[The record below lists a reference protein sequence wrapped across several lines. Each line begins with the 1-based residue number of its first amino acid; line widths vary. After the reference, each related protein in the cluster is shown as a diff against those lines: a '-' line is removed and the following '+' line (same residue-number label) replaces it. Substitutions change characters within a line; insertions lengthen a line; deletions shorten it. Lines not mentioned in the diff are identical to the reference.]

1 MRINRDEEYSKIIL
15 NIIDIKCPSIRKP
28 QYTNKYYLEN
38 IIYVLR
44 DLVSWESLQLL
55 YSDKNKYHYK
65 IIQDKFLE

>member
-1 MRINRDEEYSKIIL
+1 MRVNIDDEYNKIIL
-15 NIIDIKCPSIRKP
+15 NIIDKKCPSIRKP

-55 YSDKNKYHYK
+55 YHFPYVFMRS
-65 IIQDKFLE
+65 I